1 MVRLLVEQTPPRLII
16 ETLEKSGMGLALKVL
31 VGVLGIPPSL
41 TSLVALFK
49 LNSWKVVDGLCED
62 LFGSKNVY
70 FGISL
75 ALN

>member
-16 ETLEKSGMGLALKVL
+16 ETLEKSGMGFALKVL

-49 LNSWKVVDGLCED
+49 LNS
-62 LFGSKNVY
+62 
-70 FGISL
+70 
-75 ALN
+75 